1 MYLYYIELFGSFY
14 SKNEQK
20 SRRRKKKKY
29 LCRNREKKKNKK
41 NKMLIVRCIIVDQMP
56 TLLLDRNIEYRSIH
70 KLTENTVTIVY
81 L

>member
-1 MYLYYIELFGSFY
+1 
-14 SKNEQK
+14 
-20 SRRRKKKKY
+20 
-29 LCRNREKKKNKK
+29 
-41 NKMLIVRCIIVDQMP
+41 MLIVRCIIVDQMP